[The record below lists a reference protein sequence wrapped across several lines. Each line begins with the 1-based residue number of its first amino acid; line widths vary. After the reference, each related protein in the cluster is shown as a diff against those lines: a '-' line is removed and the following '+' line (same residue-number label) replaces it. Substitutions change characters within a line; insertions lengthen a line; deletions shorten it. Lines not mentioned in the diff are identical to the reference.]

1 MDQKNDT
8 LKEEEPLTQAAA
20 FIKKLTGIEVEF
32 VGAIAEGITLTKTV
46 FLPVAQGEE
55 HGFVLSGR
63 WPDEIAVARI
73 DNPVEFTRPEDR
85 ARKIDEAFREGVDAD
100 EPFYTGP
107 GVMPEKIGIRVDYA
121 IDDNDALRQLLEV
134 EGYDDLDGEKIQ
146 NLVRLHDKPSKL
158 GFSMF
163 HCNWEISE
171 GKVNVDITAKVE
183 DWPKMVGETRVQ
195 YGECWGDQNWF
206 PSSPENALY
215 EIAVA
220 SNANVSPDEDG
231 YAIMDWHKI
240 CVSDDPECVADNDEL
255 VP

>member
-1 MDQKNDT
+1 MDQTKDT
-8 LKEEEPLTQAAA
+8 SKEGEPLTQTAA
-20 FIKKLTGIEVEF
+20 FLGKLTGIEVEF
-32 VGAIAEGITLTKTV
+32 VGAIAEGITLTKMV

-73 DNPVEFTRPEDR
+73 DNPVEFTQPEDR
-85 ARKIDEAFREGVDAD
+85 ARVIDEAFREGVDPG

-107 GVMPEKIGIRVDYA
+107 GVMPDKIGIRVDYA
-121 IDDNDALRQLLEV
+121 ISDHEALRELLEV
-134 EGYDDLDGEKIQ
+134 ESYDDLDGEKIL

-171 GKVNVDITAKVE
+171 DKMNVAITATVE
-183 DWPKMVGETRVQ
+183 DWPKLVGETRTQ
-195 YGECWGDQNWF
+195 YGESWFDQNWF
-206 PSSPENALY
+206 PSSAEEALY

-220 SNANVSPDEDG
+220 SNANRSPNDDG
-231 YAIMDWHKI
+231 YDIMDWHKI
-240 CVSDDPECVADNDEL
+240 CVSDDPEYVADNDEL